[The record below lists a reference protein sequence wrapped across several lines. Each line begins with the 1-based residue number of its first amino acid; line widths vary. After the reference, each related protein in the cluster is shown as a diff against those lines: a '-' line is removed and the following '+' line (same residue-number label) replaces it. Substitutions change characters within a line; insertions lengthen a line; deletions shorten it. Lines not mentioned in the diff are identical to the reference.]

1 MSDAI
6 VIRDHNTEVFL
17 ADVTHWLQHALQ
29 MLRTEFDD
37 WQFPHDA
44 CRARWNQM
52 LCNAGLVALNWPQ
65 AYGGRA
71 LPRATVIRF
80 HELCAQHGAPQPL
93 NSIAHSILAPTLL
106 QFGSDAQ
113 KAQFLP
119 GIRDGSA
126 VWCQGYSE
134 PGSGS
139 DLASVRTRA
148 VAADNDPSKGWHV
161 SGHKIWTTMAHK
173 AQWCFALVRTQAD
186 SRAHHGLSF
195 MLIDM
200 RAPGVRV
207 EQIRQLTGE
216 ADYNEVFFDQ
226 AFVPPSQVLGA
237 VGEGWRMAMAA
248 AEFERGVYFLPRVI
262 QIEAELKSTQALLDT
277 ARSTHPDAARIATT
291 LEQLEDRCAVLRW
304 RVDTIVERVSRGSTP
319 GIDGAILKLIWS
331 EARQA
336 LMDVRMELLGE
347 AALLG
352 PGSGKRFPRE
362 AAISREFLWSRAETI
377 VAGTSEVQRNIIA
390 ERLLGLPK
398 DKHVSTT

>member
-1 MSDAI
+1 MHNATT
-6 VIRDHNTEVFL
+6 IRDHNTEVFL
-17 ADVTHWLQHALQ
+17 ADVTQWLQHALQ
-29 MLRTEFDD
+29 VLRTEFDD
-37 WQFPHDA
+37 WQFPHEA
-44 CRARWNQM
+44 CRAHWNHM
-52 LCNAGLVALNWPQ
+52 LCSAGLVALNWPK

-71 LPRATVIRF
+71 LPTATVIRF
-80 HELCAQHGAPQPL
+80 HELCAQYGAPQPL

-113 KAQFLP
+113 KSQFLP
-119 GIRDGSA
+119 GIREGSA

-148 VAADNDPSKGWHV
+148 AATDNGWYV

-173 AQWCFALVRTQAD
+173 AQWCFALVRTDAD
-186 SRAHHGLSF
+186 SRAHQGLSF

-200 RAPGVRV
+200 TAPGVRV

-226 AFVPPSQVLGA
+226 VFVPTSQVLGA
-237 VGEGWRMAMAA
+237 VGEGWRIAMAA

-262 QIEAELKSTQALLDT
+262 QIEAELKSTQALLDA
-277 ARSTHPDAARIATT
+277 ARNTLADAARIATT
-291 LEQLEDRCAVLRW
+291 LEQLQDRCAVLRW
-304 RVDTIVERVSRGSTP
+304 RVNTIVERVSRGSTP

-352 PGSGKRFPRE
+352 PGAGKRFPRE